1 MTKKESK
8 KFRRVYDVLFI
19 NQSEMTNELKKH
31 TNNRSVTNGYIVVC
45 SYMVRKRHIRNFSDT
60 QYVYEGKCFGSAYAD
75 PEAAGYIGLFNYQC
89 YLENYEE
96 SMGCPRFDENESELP
111 LFSSF
116 RGFELVES

>member
-19 NQSEMTNELKKH
+19 NQSEMTDELKEH
-31 TNNRSVTNGYIVVC
+31 TINKSVTNGYIVVC

-60 QYVYEGKCFGSAYAD
+60 QYMYEGKFGYAYAYPD
-75 PEAAGYIGLFNYQC
+75 VAGYTGLFEYQC

-96 SMGCPRFDENESELP
+96 SMGRPRFYEDESELP

>member
-1 MTKKESK
+1 MTKKEQK
-8 KFRRVYDVLFI
+8 QFRRVYDVLFV
-19 NQSEMTNELKKH
+19 NQSEMTDELKEH
-31 TNNRSVTNGYIVVC
+31 TINKSVTNGYIVVC

-60 QYVYEGKCFGSAYAD
+60 QYMYEGKFGYAYAYPD
-75 PEAAGYIGLFNYQC
+75 VAGYTGLFEYQC

-96 SMGCPRFDENESELP
+96 SMGRPRFYEDESELP